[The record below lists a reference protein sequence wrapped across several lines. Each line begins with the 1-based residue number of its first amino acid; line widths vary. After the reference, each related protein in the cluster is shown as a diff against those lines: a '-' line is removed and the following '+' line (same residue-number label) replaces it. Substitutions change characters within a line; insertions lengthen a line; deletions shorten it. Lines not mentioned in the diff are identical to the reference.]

1 MRVRIPLKLRIY
13 SETTVKVGY
22 RLTHRLIAFYHH
34 DIWHT
39 THERISRDIVGGPA
53 NEKAL

>member
-1 MRVRIPLKLRIY
+1 MRVRIPLRLRIY

-39 THERISRDIVGGPA
+39 THERTSRDIVGGSA